1 MTEGSPFEISV
12 NGKPLEVARSMTLRE
27 LILFLQIAEGTIAVG
42 HNSEVVPKSR
52 HDAVRVGPGDRI
64 DIVHFVAG
72 G

>member
-1 MTEGSPFEISV
+1 MTESAPFEISV
-12 NGKPLEVARSMTLRE
+12 NGKPVEVACSMTLRE
-27 LILFLQIAEGTIAVG
+27 LVEYLKIAEGTIAVG

-52 HDAVRVGPGDRI
+52 HDAVRVAPGDRI